1 MEIHK
6 IMNVIYDKMPIKG
19 LKNSSFGFV
28 LKKAN
33 I

>member
-1 MEIHK
+1 
-6 IMNVIYDKMPIKG
+6 MNVIYDKMPIKG